1 MSTRSPV
8 GLIRVALLDDHAVVR
23 SGIEAELNKAPGITV
38 VSSHGDSKSFIRSL
52 KTTPADV
59 AVLDY
64 SLTPGDTDGLALVKE
79 VRRDKDLSS
88 LKILV
93 VSAYEE
99 GVMVH
104 NLLKAG
110 VRGFVGKSRDTSEII
125 KAIVA
130 IYREEIYQSYSGM
143 TSYKPPTLDS
153 LSKTEYEVA
162 RLFASG
168 MTVGKIA
175 ETLNK
180 SAKTIS
186 SQKTAVNRKLDVKN
200 DVELL
205 SVLLPHFKSVGS
217 SS

>member
-8 GLIRVALLDDHAVVR
+8 GLIRVALLDDHEVVR
-23 SGIEAELNKAPGITV
+23 SGIEAELYKAPGIEV
-38 VSSHGDSKSFIRSL
+38 VGSLGDSPSFLRFL
-52 KTTPADV
+52 NTTPVDV

-64 SLTPGDTDGLALVKE
+64 SLTQGDTDGLALVKRFQGDE
-79 VRRDKDLSS
+79 KLRSV
-88 LKILV
+88 KILV

-99 GVMVH
+99 GVMVN
-104 NLLKAG
+104 NLMKAG
-110 VRGFVGKSRDTSEII
+110 VRGFVGKSRNASEII

-153 LSKTEYEVA
+153 LSKSEYEVA

-168 MTVGKIA
+168 MTVSKIA
-175 ETLNK
+175 ETLSK
-180 SAKTIS
+180 SVKTIS

>member
-8 GLIRVALLDDHAVVR
+8 GLIRVALLDDHEVVR
-23 SGIEAELNKAPGITV
+23 SGIEAELYKAPGIEV
-38 VSSHGDSKSFIRSL
+38 VGSLGDSPSFLRFL
-52 KTTPADV
+52 NTTPVDV

-64 SLTPGDTDGLALVKE
+64 SLTQGDTDGLALVKRFQGDE
-79 VRRDKDLSS
+79 KLRSV
-88 LKILV
+88 KILV

-99 GVMVH
+99 GVMVN
-104 NLLKAG
+104 NLMKAG
-110 VRGFVGKSRDTSEII
+110 VRGFVGKSHNASEII

-153 LSKTEYEVA
+153 LSKSEYEVA

-168 MTVGKIA
+168 MTVSKIA
-175 ETLNK
+175 ETLSK
-180 SAKTIS
+180 SVKTIS